1 MLRALPLKDWP
12 DEDRRIWQD
21 ALRPAQ
27 RLSAGGRAAH
37 LRPSSKAI
45 LERNYGYF
53 LRVVSDSGALNR
65 SAAAATHVT
74 PEGVETYVE
83 RAELSRNS
91 VSVASGV
98 EKVRLMAQTLAPE
111 RDFGWLKNVEAQLR
125 RSARPREKFSR
136 MVGSEELVEAGLVLM
151 QEAREAKSGSAGQAR
166 TFRNGLIIA
175 LLAVCPIRVGSFAS
189 LTLGRSFLRIGDGWW
204 IRLAANETKSGRP
217 DERPVPGFLTSCVDE
232 YLRAYRPRFLCAGRV
247 GQARGDG
254 AALRGAGPEMAT
266 GPLWM
271 AQRGDAMSLVTM
283 KKTITQTTRL
293 TLGVSVNP
301 HLFRACAA
309 TTAALHASNHP
320 RLASGLLQHVDPRV
334 TEAHYNRASSLQA
347 AIRYGEILDEMLCGR
362 RD

>member
-1 MLRALPLKDWP
+1 VLRALPLKDWP
-12 DEDRRIWQD
+12 DEDRRIWRD

-27 RLSAGGRAAH
+27 RLSAGGSASH

-45 LERNYGYF
+45 LERSYSYY

-65 SAAAATHVT
+65 GAAAATHVT
-74 PEGVETYVE
+74 PEGVEAFVE
-83 RAELSRNS
+83 RAEVSRNS

-111 RDFGWLKNVEAQLR
+111 RDFGWLRSIEAQLR
-125 RSARPREKFSR
+125 ARARPRAKFSR

-151 QEAREAKSGSAGQAR
+151 QEARDTKSGSAGQAR

-175 LLAVCPIRVGSFAS
+175 LLAVCPIRVGSFTS
-189 LTLGRSFLRIGDGWW
+189 LTLGRSFLKIGDGWW

-217 DERPVPGFLTSCVDE
+217 DERPVPSFLTSSIDE
-232 YLRAYRPRFLCAGRV
+232 YLRAYRPRFVWAGRV

-254 AALRGAGPEMAT
+254 AALGAGPEIAT

-271 AQRGDAMSLVTM
+271 AQRGQAMSLVTM

-293 TLGVSVNP
+293 TLGLPVNP

-309 TTAALHASNHP
+309 TTAALYVGAHP
-320 RLASGLLQHVDPRV
+320 RLASALLQHVDPRV

-347 AIRYGEILDEMLCGR
+347 AIRYGAILDEMVWGR